1 MRWHVYTWTEKSVL
15 PDNNM
20 RSLLAERDEQA
31 GILAI
36 GRLCLLP
43 YHQPIKMLILNT
55 GNIT

>member
-31 GILAI
+31 DIRAI
-36 GRLCLLP
+36 SQSATSSSANQNAHP
-43 YHQPIKMLILNT
+43 
-55 GNIT
+55 